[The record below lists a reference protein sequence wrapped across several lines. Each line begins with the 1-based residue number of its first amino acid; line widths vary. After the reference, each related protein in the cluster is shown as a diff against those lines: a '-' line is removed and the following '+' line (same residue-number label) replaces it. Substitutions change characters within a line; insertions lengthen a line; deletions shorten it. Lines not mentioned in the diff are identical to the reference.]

1 MKPAF
6 FIILLL
12 LLMVPGCG
20 ETPSEFRP
28 LPAALGDLRG
38 VAMGFERLQPLD
50 QGIYSAWLRLE
61 KGDRVG
67 IGTFNVN
74 SNGQP
79 IDKQG
84 SVIDRFTA
92 SETLFSAISILIAIE
107 PTGAIQDAPS
117 EAVILQGPFIDGI
130 ATMAVPFPPGIGEAT
145 GSYRVFTPTDGP
157 NTNEGSGVWAA
168 NANGEPT
175 LALADINNLYMF
187 EHFMVINGIP
197 LTMGRFK
204 TTDTRDLRNPWSGP
218 LTDTAPA
225 VPGEDFVANA
235 PAGFTFPADLSGS
248 RLLVTLE
255 ALYGDRVEPSQLIVL
270 EGTLPAVVGGEII
283 QLTNQTANFPTGT
296 AVIY

>member
-1 MKPAF
+1 M
-6 FIILLL
+6 LL

-79 IDKQG
+79 VDGQG

>member
-1 MKPAF
+1 
-6 FIILLL
+6 
-12 LLMVPGCG
+12 
-20 ETPSEFRP
+20 
-28 LPAALGDLRG
+28 
-38 VAMGFERLQPLD
+38 
-50 QGIYSAWLRLE
+50 
-61 KGDRVG
+61 
-67 IGTFNVN
+67 
-74 SNGQP
+74 
-79 IDKQG
+79 
-84 SVIDRFTA
+84 
-92 SETLFSAISILIAIE
+92 
-107 PTGAIQDAPS
+107 
-117 EAVILQGPFIDGI
+117 
-130 ATMAVPFPPGIGEAT
+130 
-145 GSYRVFTPTDGP
+145 
-157 NTNEGSGVWAA
+157 
-168 NANGEPT
+168 
-175 LALADINNLYMF
+175 
-187 EHFMVINGIP
+187 MVINGIP

>member
-1 MKPAF
+1 
-6 FIILLL
+6 
-12 LLMVPGCG
+12 MVPGCG

-79 IDKQG
+79 VDGQG